1 MIFFSLYNFEVF
13 AHYSLQ
19 EIFFFFV
26 ILSLLKADI
35 AVYEECI

>member
-19 EIFFFFV
+19 EIIFFI

-35 AVYEECI
+35 VVYEECI